1 MSSTLKLATRNLLR
15 YQRRTLLTALLIMLG
30 VVALLLFVAAAGSFK
45 QTMVGSIT
53 DSMLGHL
60 QVHRKG
66 YTASMDNLPLTMSLQ
81 PKAVEKLDRRCAQG
95 RPGRGGVFQARQ
107 ARCHVQQL
115 YREQQHPPERR
126 GRCRRRRRRA
136 RLAPAHQ

>member
-30 VVALLLFVAAAGSFK
+30 VMALAAVCGRAGSFK

-66 YTASMDNLPLTMSLQ
+66 YT
-81 PKAVEKLDRRCAQG
+81 RRWTT
-95 RPGRGGVFQARQ
+95 
-107 ARCHVQQL
+107 
-115 YREQQHPPERR
+115 
-126 GRCRRRRRRA
+126 CR
-136 RLAPAHQ
+136 

>member
-1 MSSTLKLATRNLLR
+1 MSSTLKLALRNLLR
-15 YQRRTLLTALLIMLG
+15 YQRRTLLTALLITLG

-81 PKAVEKLDRRCAQG
+81 PKAVDKIEAL
-95 RPGRGGVFQARQ
+95 
-107 ARCHVQQL
+107 L
-115 YREQQHPPERR
+115 
-126 GRCRRRRRRA
+126 
-136 RLAPAHQ
+136 